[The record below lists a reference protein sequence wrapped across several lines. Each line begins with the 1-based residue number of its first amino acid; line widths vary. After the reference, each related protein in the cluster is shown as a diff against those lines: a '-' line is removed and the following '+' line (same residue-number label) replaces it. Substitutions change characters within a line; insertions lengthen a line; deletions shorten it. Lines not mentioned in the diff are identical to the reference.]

1 MINRANDSRKYRQS
15 GELAVSDD
23 VRERGGGYGPDLK
36 LRCRYYSLSKDRKYK
51 RVLLAGVAQTVEQ
64 LPCKQMVE
72 GATPFTGSKIF
83 AKL

>member
-1 MINRANDSRKYRQS
+1 MVEDNHDIEHQS
-15 GELAVSDD
+15 GELVVSDD
-23 VRERGGGYGPDLK
+23 VRERRGGYGPDLK